1 MEEAG
6 QSIGE
11 DYVCAV
17 PPSVATLAEVGW
29 FDVGEAGTGLVA
41 LWLIHCWPA
50 TLGLTRLGSVSVG
63 ALYRTAELFLTL
75 MHNGWR
81 KGLAGLPPAARSFVR
96 W

>member
-41 LWLIHCWPA
+41 L
-50 TLGLTRLGSVSVG
+50 
-63 ALYRTAELFLTL
+63 
-75 MHNGWR
+75 
-81 KGLAGLPPAARSFVR
+81 
-96 W
+96 